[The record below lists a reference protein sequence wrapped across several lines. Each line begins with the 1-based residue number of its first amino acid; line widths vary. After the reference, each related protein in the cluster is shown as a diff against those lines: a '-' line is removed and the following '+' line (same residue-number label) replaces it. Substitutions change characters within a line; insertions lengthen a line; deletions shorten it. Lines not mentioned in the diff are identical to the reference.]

1 MPIYEYTCPACDH
14 LFEELVRSEREA
26 RQVAC
31 PKCGQR
37 QVQRRLSVFAA
48 HAAAP
53 KPSRRS
59 RRGRR
64 RPRQAGAAPVA
75 SAQPQPKPLALSGVE
90 GAPAKVE
97 AAKQP
102 QRRPR
107 PSRRR
112 RPPRARPVEAQA
124 SAAPPTPAVQAP
136 PAAPPPKRMGLLRR
150 GARTIARV
158 VREGD

>member
-53 KPSRRS
+53 KPSRS
-59 RRGRR
+59 
-64 RPRQAGAAPVA
+64 PRCDGCPSAGAGC
-75 SAQPQPKPLALSGVE
+75 PLGE
-90 GAPAKVE
+90 
-97 AAKQP
+97 
-102 QRRPR
+102 R
-107 PSRRR
+107 
-112 RPPRARPVEAQA
+112 
-124 SAAPPTPAVQAP
+124 
-136 PAAPPPKRMGLLRR
+136 
-150 GARTIARV
+150 
-158 VREGD
+158 